1 MQIALV
7 VFLAQRLV
15 GRRQRTGIFGQHQQR
30 QRPAQQQIQHVPL
43 CQQPQQHDPQLSLE
57 DLVGWEVQEA
67 AVLVQLIQVGRETWT
82 KLEALEDNL
91 AAQMMALED

>member
-7 VFLAQRLV
+7 VFRAQHLV
-15 GRRQRTGIFGQHQQR
+15 GRRQRTGIFGQHQQQ

>member
-1 MQIALV
+1 M
-7 VFLAQRLV
+7 
-15 GRRQRTGIFGQHQQR
+15 
-30 QRPAQQQIQHVPL
+30 
-43 CQQPQQHDPQLSLE
+43 
-57 DLVGWEVQEA
+57 GWEVQEA